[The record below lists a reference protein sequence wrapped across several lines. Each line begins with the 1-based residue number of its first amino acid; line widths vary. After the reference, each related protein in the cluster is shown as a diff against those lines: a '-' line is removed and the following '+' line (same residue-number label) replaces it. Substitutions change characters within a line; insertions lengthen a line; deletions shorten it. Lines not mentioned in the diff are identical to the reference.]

1 MLHTDLRAKELFEEY
16 IAIEGGDRMKSAGA
30 ARIRDSV
37 YVVGA
42 GFSRGL
48 KYPMTNDLLPGVWEQ
63 LAPKERNQLSKI
75 VKFHHPD
82 FDAKKQSTFP
92 DMERFLTEID
102 VNLKLFYSSRKS
114 EGGFTKAKLQGAHDN
129 LLWRVG
135 SWFHDLFEDAIGVPW
150 VNQFANRLKREQAG
164 VVSFNWDLVLDH
176 LVFDG
181 EITAKNYGVSSR
193 LAKGP
198 LLFKP
203 HGSLNWYKGTD
214 INVVA
219 ESKRIEIFH
228 RKDQTKCVHAFMQPR
243 LIKSKTGNRY
253 APLIIPPTFLKD
265 FKPSI
270 FRQLWKN
277 TTDVLSTPKKLYFLG
292 YSLPASDLHA
302 QFIFRCGFY
311 NQIHGRL
318 SDDATRHPSTG
329 PAEVIVVNPD
339 RGAFER
345 IRAVAGPQIQCRW
358 VKKTIEEWLA

>member
-1 MLHTDLRAKELFEEY
+1 MTGAVTIRRSPRASLRHTDLQAKELFEEH
-16 IAIEGGDRMKSAGA
+16 IAIEDGDRMKSTGA

-63 LAPKERNQLSKI
+63 LEPKERNQLSKI

-82 FDAKKQSTFP
+82 FDAKKQNTFP
-92 DMERFLTEID
+92 DMERLLTEID

-135 SWFHDLFEDAIGVPW
+135 SWFHDLFEDAISVPW

-214 INVVA
+214 I
-219 ESKRIEIFH
+219 
-228 RKDQTKCVHAFMQPR
+228 D
-243 LIKSKTGNRY
+243 
-253 APLIIPPTFLKD
+253 IIPPTFLKD

-318 SDDATRHPSTG
+318 SDDATRHPPTG

-358 VKKTIEEWLA
+358 VEKAIEEWLA

>member
-1 MLHTDLRAKELFEEY
+1 VKAVK
-16 IAIEGGDRMKSAGA
+16 AQ
-30 ARIRDSV
+30 RIRDTV

-42 GFSRGL
+42 GFSKGL
-48 KYPMTNDLLPGVWEQ
+48 GYPMTNGLLTGVWAK
-63 LAPKERNQLSKI
+63 LDSKERIQLRKI

-82 FDAKKQSTFP
+82 FDPKASDTFP

-102 VNLKLFYSSRKS
+102 VNLKLFYSSRPS
-114 EGGFTKAKLQGAHDN
+114 EGGFTKAKLQDAHDN

-150 VNQFANRLKREQAG
+150 ANEFAARLKREGAG
-164 VVSFNWDLVLDH
+164 VISFNWDLVLDH
-176 LVFDG
+176 LVFNG
-181 EITAKNYGVSSR
+181 EIIAANYGVSSR

-203 HGSLNWYKGTD
+203 HGSLNWYKGND
-214 INVVA
+214 IDVVS
-219 ESKRIEIFH
+219 ESNRVEIFH
-228 RKDQTKCVHAFMQPR
+228 RKDVSKCVHAFRHPR
-243 LIKSKTGNRY
+243 LIISKAGHRY

-311 NQIHGRL
+311 NQLNGRL
-318 SDDATRHPSTG
+318 SEDGTRHDPTG

-339 RGAFER
+339 KGAFER
-345 IRAVAGPQIQCRW
+345 IKAIAGPDIHCRW
-358 VKKTIEEWLA
+358 VRKTIEDWLA